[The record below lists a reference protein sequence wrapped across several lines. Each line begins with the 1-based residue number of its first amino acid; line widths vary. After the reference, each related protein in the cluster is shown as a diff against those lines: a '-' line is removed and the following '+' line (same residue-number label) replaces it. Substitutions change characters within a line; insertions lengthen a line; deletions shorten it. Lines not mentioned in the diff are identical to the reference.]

1 VSSAPI
7 PLPAELVRELG
18 AILHRSLRDL
28 PLTLLEA
35 MLRGLRRHADGL
47 APERQQRPP
56 GAVFA
61 QLPVVGDVD
70 RQATATIVTGHAR
83 SRHAIPACCGAARS
97 EGQSSSSAAT
107 CLGLRSSN
115 R

>member
-1 VSSAPI
+1 MGVSSAPI
-7 PLPAELVRELG
+7 PLPAELVRERG

-47 APERQQRPP
+47 APERQQRRP
-56 GAVFA
+56 GGVFA

-70 RQATATIVTGHAR
+70 RQATAVTVNGAR
-83 SRHAIPACCGAARS
+83 DPVTRRRLAAAQCARKAS
-97 EGQSSSSAAT
+97 PRARRRRAWA
-107 CLGLRSSN
+107 
-115 R
+115 